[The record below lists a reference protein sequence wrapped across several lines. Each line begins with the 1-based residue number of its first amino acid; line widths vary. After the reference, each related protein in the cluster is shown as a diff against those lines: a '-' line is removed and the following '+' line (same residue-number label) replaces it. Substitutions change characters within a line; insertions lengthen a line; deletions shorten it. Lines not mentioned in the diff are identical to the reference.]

1 MKTIKIVPH
10 IEWIIATFLVVGGAL
25 FGTGLAYSTWI
36 PAIMG
41 VLFVAVGTIALLGT
55 LSAYRE
61 AARPRRRI

>member
-1 MKTIKIVPH
+1 MKIIKITPN
-10 IEWIIATFLVVGGAL
+10 IEWTIISFLVVGGAL

-55 LSAYRE
+55 LSACRE